1 MTSYEHK
8 FGVRHRQLSEDFASM
23 KPLDF
28 LDLKILVSPLI
39 QMKYTSSSILDDV
52 VSVLFLF
59 QAEWIQLYKIE
70 QEQGR

>member
-1 MTSYEHK
+1 
-8 FGVRHRQLSEDFASM
+8 M

-39 QMKYTSSSILDDV
+39 QMKYTSSILDDV